1 MPCCS
6 RKNDEGEQDELQKS
20 STRSAGRAAAESA
33 GICGRGIYIYS
44 QGFGQQKGLGRDHR
58 NPSGAA

>member
-1 MPCCS
+1 MCCDMPCCS

-33 GICGRGIYIYS
+33 GICGWGIYIYS
-44 QGFGQQKGLGRDHR
+44 QGFGQ
-58 NPSGAA
+58 